1 MELINIKTQLL
12 IFNGKYVRLWYRLW
26 NIDNFFFF
34 SFCRCFGIQI
44 ATYIMYVRLKFKSS
58 QRNEETPFHTLSIA
72 DEETY
77 RLRCGLFGLEEEE
90 IDTTTI

>member
-1 MELINIKTQLL
+1 
-12 IFNGKYVRLWYRLW
+12 
-26 NIDNFFFF
+26 
-34 SFCRCFGIQI
+34 
-44 ATYIMYVRLKFKSS
+44 MYVRLKFKSS

-77 RLRCGLFGLEEEE
+77 RLRCRLFGLEEEE

>member
-1 MELINIKTQLL
+1 
-12 IFNGKYVRLWYRLW
+12 
-26 NIDNFFFF
+26 
-34 SFCRCFGIQI
+34 
-44 ATYIMYVRLKFKSS
+44 MYVRLKFKSS

>member
-1 MELINIKTQLL
+1 MVIMSDYEIDYGILITS
-12 IFNGKYVRLWYRLW
+12 IFSVSVGV
-26 NIDNFFFF
+26 
-34 SFCRCFGIQI
+34 FGILI

-77 RLRCGLFGLEEEE
+77 RLRCRLFGLEEEE